1 MLIQQE
7 APPWAGRTDDDFRDE
22 FGTDFRDAYHDG
34 FGDQPT
40 VDPILDDP
48 GQHPERRRTVVVHQR
63 PGGPK
68 VVEGT
73 LVEQPSDPTLPRRAT
88 PTPRTPS
95 EDPVDPDATLDRPA
109 GEQTTTTAAA
119 GLDDAYLDPA
129 DLAPRP
135 RSEQP
140 ADAVPDRRPDEPT
153 RPVGT
158 APDSRTEEPTPPVD
172 APGPEATPVA
182 SRSEPSPSNDG
193 PAPSAEPG
201 PGTGERT
208 DTPTSA
214 APAPSS
220 DDPTVDSNDPTIGSD
235 DPTVPI
241 DTIVPPTAP
250 APGQRT
256 DEPSA
261 AARTTPPPRSTEPS
275 TAARTTPPPRT
286 AEPSTAAR
294 PAPTTSTDDP
304 DFDPIDLALDDPA
317 PDREHPDTDSDVG
330 ADHLDAA
337 IFGYAPEDPGADSP
351 DLDTGA
357 PIAGVG
363 ITVLVTDLDRSLEFY
378 RDVLGFTEVDR
389 GSGNAVLA
397 SGTTRLVL
405 REVSEAAPIS
415 RRLVH
420 VNLEVNDIQAAYERL
435 RDTGLR
441 FTYAPRVVNRGTKLE
456 VWAAAFRDPDGHGI
470 ALTQWRA
477 LTGA

>member
-34 FGDQPT
+34 FGDQPA

-48 GQHPERRRTVVVHQR
+48 GEHSERRRTVVVHQR

-88 PTPRTPS
+88 PNPRTPS
-95 EDPVDPDATLDRPA
+95 EDPVAPDAALDPPA
-109 GEQTTTTAAA
+109 GERTTTTAAA
-119 GLDDAYLDPA
+119 GLDDAYLDPT
-129 DLAPRP
+129 DLSPRP

-140 ADAVPDRRPDEPT
+140 ADTVPDPRPDEPTPPTDTVPDRRPDEPT
-153 RPVGT
+153 PPEEPGRPVDA
-158 APDSRTEEPTPPVD
+158 APPSRPDEPTPPVD
-172 APGPEATPVA
+172 APGPETTPVA
-182 SRSEPSPSNDG
+182 VRSEPSPSSDG
-193 PAPSAEPG
+193 PARSAESEV
-201 PGTGERT
+201 GTPKRT

-214 APAPSS
+214 DPTADSQ
-220 DDPTVDSNDPTIGSD
+220 DPTVGSN

-256 DEPSA
+256 DESPT
-261 AARTTPPPRSTEPS
+261 AARTAPPPHATEPS
-275 TAARTTPPPRT
+275 TAARH
-286 AEPSTAAR
+286 
-294 PAPTTSTDDP
+294 APTTGADDP

-317 PDREHPDTDSDVG
+317 PGREHPDTDSDVG

-337 IFGYAPEDPGADSP
+337 IFGYAPEDPRADSP

-363 ITVLVTDLDRSLEFY
+363 ITVLVTDLGRSLEFY

-405 REVSEAAPIS
+405 REVTEAAPIS

-470 ALTQWRA
+470 ALTQWRT